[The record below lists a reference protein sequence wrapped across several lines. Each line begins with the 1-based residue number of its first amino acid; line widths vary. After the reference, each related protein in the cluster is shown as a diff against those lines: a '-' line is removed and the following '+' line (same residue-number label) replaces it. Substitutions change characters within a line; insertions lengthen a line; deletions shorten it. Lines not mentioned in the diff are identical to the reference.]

1 MKNKKKS
8 DTFPPLFS
16 WSLLDALGGVSPA
29 KNPEKYS
36 EAETSKRKAFF
47 PNSSFFKGANDFG
60 RVVPTSFL
68 ESKQKSWQD
77 FGLMAM
83 PAVLVLGEGSYQV

>member
-16 WSLLDALGGVSPA
+16 WSQQKDAKIGGETLQQ

-36 EAETSKRKAFF
+36 EAETSKRKVFF

-60 RVVPTSFL
+60 RVVPTSFF

-77 FGLMAM
+77 FGFDGHAGC
-83 PAVLVLGEGSYQV
+83 ASFGGG